1 MHSPLTSL
9 CQMIPGE
16 RRCFLAT
23 APSGTVV
30 MVMEVVV
37 VVDVCTHLPH
47 AVLGRRLVR
56 ECRRLVRECR
66 RRECRRLVRE
76 CRRLVRECRRLV
88 RECRR
93 LAERADCTC
102 SVSALTA
109 AAFLFK
115 TLPWLYA
122 QYKRSAFSEST

>member
-66 RRECRRLVRE
+66 RV
-76 CRRLVRECRRLV
+76 V